1 MQLLLCVVQQVNGYS
16 YTDNLELQER
26 FPMLIADQHDMNASA
41 GRHEM
46 PQPDH
51 AEPSPAT
58 VLFTCFSLSRRLC
71 LLFLYFFSLFVV

>member
-1 MQLLLCVVQQVNGYS
+1 
-16 YTDNLELQER
+16 
-26 FPMLIADQHDMNASA
+26 MLIADQHDMNASA